1 MFKHTRQVFSDIIS
15 DLKRLAF
22 ACGVL
27 ANAFP
32 IVYLVYAI
40 CAPAGILWVNI
51 TLLVP
56 SVMYFVFYIVM
67 HGRKEKWARRVKK
80 ITGHAFSSYK
90 LIVKLLNA
98 ITVVYS
104 IYAATTHVT
113 VWSIVLAAFTVVTLF
128 FQMILELLVIY
139 AEIQFERIS
148 NSLSDDMRI
157 LTKPINQVKELVGKL
172 KRDGGSDGEG
182 GAPDYVEKPRKRFLD
197 RFKRAEKRSTGTDIS
212 EDM

>member
-1 MFKHTRQVFSDIIS
+1 MFKHTRQTFSDIVS
-15 DLKRLAF
+15 DLKNFAF
-22 ACGVL
+22 AFGVL

-32 IVYLVYAI
+32 IIYFIYAI

-56 SVMYFVFYIVM
+56 SVMYFVFYVIM
-67 HGRKEKWARRVKK
+67 HGRTEKGAKRVRK
-80 ITGHAFSSYK
+80 ITRHAFTSYK

-128 FQMILELLVIY
+128 FQMLLELLVIY

-157 LTKPINQVKELVGKL
+157 LTKPISQVKELVGKL
-172 KRDGGSDGEG
+172 KRDGETDENDALDNGE
-182 GAPDYVEKPRKRFLD
+182 KKQKRFLD
-197 RFKRAEKRSTGTDIS
+197 RFKRAEKRSTGIDIS
-212 EDM
+212 EEK